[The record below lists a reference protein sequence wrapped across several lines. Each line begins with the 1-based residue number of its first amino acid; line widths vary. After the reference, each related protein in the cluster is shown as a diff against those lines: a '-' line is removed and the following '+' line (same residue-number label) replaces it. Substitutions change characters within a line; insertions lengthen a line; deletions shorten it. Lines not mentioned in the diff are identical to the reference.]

1 MSSIMEYN
9 GGSVIAMVGKE
20 CVAIASDLRLGNQA
34 LGISSNFQKI
44 FPVTDRI
51 YLGLPGL
58 ATDVTTLIISVQS
71 NMYTIKEERE
81 IQPETFAH
89 LVSSTL
95 YERRFGPYFIE
106 PVIAGLSQTPSGGF
120 KPFIAATDLIGCLNF
135 AKDFV
140 VAGTASSKLFGV
152 AEGLWEPDLEP
163 EDLFETISQTLMNA
177 VDRDAY
183 SGWGCVVH
191 VITKDKIITRTLKG
205 RMD

>member
-1 MSSIMEYN
+1 MEYN
-9 GGSVIAMVGKE
+9 GGSVIAMVGKN

-34 LGISSNFQKI
+34 LTVATNFEKV

-51 YLGLPGL
+51 FLGLPGL
-58 ATDVTTLIISVQS
+58 ATDVATLRERFRYLV

-81 IQPETFAH
+81 IEPETFAH

-95 YERRFGPYFIE
+95 YEKRFGPYFIE
-106 PVIAGLSQTPSGGF
+106 PVIAGLTSTTRGS

-140 VAGTASSKLFGV
+140 VCGTASSKLFGV

-163 EDLFETISQTLMNA
+163 EELFETISQTLLNA
-177 VDRDAY
+177 VDRDAF
-183 SGWGCVVH
+183 SGWGAIVH
-191 VITKDKIITRTLKG
+191 VITPEKVVTRTLKG